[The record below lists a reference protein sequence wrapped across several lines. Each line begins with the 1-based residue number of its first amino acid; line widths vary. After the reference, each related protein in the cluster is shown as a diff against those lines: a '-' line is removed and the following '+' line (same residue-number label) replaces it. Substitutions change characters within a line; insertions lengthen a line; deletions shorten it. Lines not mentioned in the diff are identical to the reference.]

1 MSIFNKKNNRQ
12 GAQLNYKAPTK
23 AEKAT
28 KSGVK
33 AANSVKPMNTFAS
46 WRYWSVIGVILVSMA
61 SLVATA
67 VDVQISSSAK
77 LNQEGDKRSLRTQAI
92 HSSRGMILDRN
103 GQWLSV
109 SVQMFSVVADPKEIF
124 EKGSLQ
130 DQERWKALAD
140 AIGVSNKSLKDK
152 ISKNPKSRFLYLA
165 RQVTPSVANYARE
178 LNIPGVTLQTEF
190 RRFYPKVEETAHLIG
205 YTNIDGEGIE
215 GIEKSFDKLL
225 IGQDGSRTYRK
236 DRYGNMV
243 EAVDDT
249 KKYDAHNVTLSID
262 EQLQSMVYRQI
273 KEAVAENKAESGTA
287 VLVDIRTGEVLAM
300 ANAPSY
306 NPNNRAGVKADL
318 MRNRAIT
325 DTFEP
330 GSTVKPFV
338 VLTALQRGIVN
349 KNTVIDTRPFTV
361 NGHMIR
367 DVSRQEKLS
376 MAGILQKSSN
386 IGVSHLA
393 LAMPPNALIET
404 YSNAGFGQPTNLG
417 LIGEQRGQLEN
428 RKRWADIERAT
439 ISYGYGLT
447 VTPLQLARAYV
458 TLGSFGIYRPLSI
471 TKVDPPVLGTRVFSE
486 KTTRD
491 VVQMMETV
499 ALPGG
504 GGIAA
509 AVKGYRV
516 AVKTGT
522 AKKIENGKYVDK
534 YIAYTAGFA
543 PASNPRYALVVLIN
557 EPRGEKYYG
566 GAISAPVFSKI
577 MEHTLRSQ
585 NIKPDALSN
594 EETAARII
602 RLDQQQS
609 AVSLQP
615 SNMN

>member
-1 MSIFNKKNNRQ
+1 
-12 GAQLNYKAPTK
+12 
-23 AEKAT
+23 
-28 KSGVK
+28 
-33 AANSVKPMNTFAS
+33 
-46 WRYWSVIGVILVSMA
+46 
-61 SLVATA
+61 
-67 VDVQISSSAK
+67 
-77 LNQEGDKRSLRTQAI
+77 
-92 HSSRGMILDRN
+92 
-103 GQWLSV
+103 
-109 SVQMFSVVADPKEIF
+109 
-124 EKGSLQ
+124 
-130 DQERWKALAD
+130 
-140 AIGVSNKSLKDK
+140 
-152 ISKNPKSRFLYLA
+152 
-165 RQVTPSVANYARE
+165 
-178 LNIPGVTLQTEF
+178 
-190 RRFYPKVEETAHLIG
+190 
-205 YTNIDGEGIE
+205 
-215 GIEKSFDKLL
+215 
-225 IGQDGSRTYRK
+225 
-236 DRYGNMV
+236 MV

-471 TKVDPPVLGTRVFSE
+471 TKVDPPVLGTRV
-486 KTTRD
+486 
-491 VVQMMETV
+491 
-499 ALPGG
+499 
-504 GGIAA
+504 
-509 AVKGYRV
+509 
-516 AVKTGT
+516 
-522 AKKIENGKYVDK
+522 
-534 YIAYTAGFA
+534 
-543 PASNPRYALVVLIN
+543 
-557 EPRGEKYYG
+557 
-566 GAISAPVFSKI
+566 
-577 MEHTLRSQ
+577 
-585 NIKPDALSN
+585 
-594 EETAARII
+594 
-602 RLDQQQS
+602 
-609 AVSLQP
+609 
-615 SNMN
+615 

>member
-1 MSIFNKKNNRQ
+1 M
-12 GAQLNYKAPTK
+12 
-23 AEKAT
+23 
-28 KSGVK
+28 
-33 AANSVKPMNTFAS
+33 
-46 WRYWSVIGVILVSMA
+46 
-61 SLVATA
+61 
-67 VDVQISSSAK
+67 
-77 LNQEGDKRSLRTQAI
+77 
-92 HSSRGMILDRN
+92 
-103 GQWLSV
+103 
-109 SVQMFSVVADPKEIF
+109 
-124 EKGSLQ
+124 
-130 DQERWKALAD
+130 
-140 AIGVSNKSLKDK
+140 
-152 ISKNPKSRFLYLA
+152 
-165 RQVTPSVANYARE
+165 ANYARE